1 MPERREP
8 CGIRGLESHLEGSPE
23 PPAGGGGPG
32 HEGPSLLLVPGRPSK
47 TTVLIHRLGYLIF
60 CLGVAPE
67 QILTVTYTVAAT
79 RDMAARF
86 ARTFGET
93 WANRLEFRTI
103 NGLSARIIQHYE
115 RVKGRQ
121 AFTLV
126 TEEGRLAALVG
137 ELYRKATGEF
147 ATEST
152 VRSLRTAITYCKN
165 RQMTQEEIEAYQV
178 EDIPFAKLYRQYHAE
193 LRRRRW
199 MDYDDQMV
207 YAAQI
212 LRQHGDIL
220 AYFQDKYRY
229 LCVDEA
235 QDTSRI
241 QHTILKLLAGRRR
254 NLFLVGDED
263 QSIYGFRAA
272 DPGALLR
279 FEEEYPGGR
288 VLFLEKNYRS
298 TATIVAAADRFI
310 RQNQHRRDK
319 HMVAARGPGPAIQ
332 PIWVADRVQQYAQL
346 AQWAQDCDRET
357 AVLYRNND
365 SALPLLD
372 LLDRQGTGCRC
383 RQMEGTFFTHRV
395 VRDVTDFIAFAA
407 HPADGERFFRL
418 YYKMGVGIPKAAA
431 QWAVLQS
438 RGEGNLMAILS
449 HCPQLT
455 QRSQVLCQALAE
467 QFAQLL
473 DDRGDEAIHRLR
485 HHMGYGDFLSTR
497 GSDPG
502 KLAILEALGRYT
514 PNPSS
519 LVTRLG
525 ELRERIRQGDSDP
538 NSPFLLS
545 TIHGS
550 KGLEYQRVILMDVAD
565 GVLPLAD
572 PPLGDHPD
580 PAAVEAYEEERRL
593 FYVAMTRAKEELFL
607 FRFRRS
613 DLGSTFARDLFPDK
627 TRRLRQAVTP
637 RPKGGGKPAPPPLP
651 DLALFDAGAPVTH
664 RAFGRGEVVSRQGD
678 IATILFQE
686 KGEKKC
692 PLRGPPPGPAAA
704 HPRNTIPVKENLSC
718 TRNV

>member
-1 MPERREP
+1 MEYEAWKATWKAPLNPQQE
-8 CGIRGLESHLEGSPE
+8 
-23 PPAGGGGPG
+23 AAVQAAQGPV
-32 HEGPSLLLVPGRPSK
+32 LLLAVPGSGK

-407 HPADGERFFRL
+407 HPA
-418 YYKMGVGIPKAAA
+418 
-431 QWAVLQS
+431 VLQG
-438 RGEGNLMAILS
+438 RGEGNLMEILS

-514 PNPSS
+514 PNPSA

-627 TRRLRQAVTP
+627 TRRLRQAVAP

-686 KGEKKC
+686 KGEKKVSLSVA
-692 PLRGPPPGPAAA
+692 LRQGQLRRTQGTP
-704 HPRNTIPVKENLSC
+704 SQ
-718 TRNV
+718 

>member
-1 MPERREP
+1 MEYEAWKATWKAPLNPQQE
-8 CGIRGLESHLEGSPE
+8 
-23 PPAGGGGPG
+23 AAVQAAQGPV
-32 HEGPSLLLVPGRPSK
+32 LLLAVPGSGK

-431 QWAVLQS
+431 QWAVLQG
-438 RGEGNLMAILS
+438 RGEGNLMEILS

-473 DDRGDEAIHRLR
+473 DDRGDEGIHRLR

-525 ELRERIRQGDSDP
+525 ELRERIRQGNSDP

-651 DLALFDAGAPVTH
+651 DLALFDAGAPVAH

-686 KGEKKC
+686 KGEKKVSLSVA
-692 PLRGPPPGPAAA
+692 LRQGQLRRTQGTP
-704 HPRNTIPVKENLSC
+704 SQ
-718 TRNV
+718 

>member
-1 MPERREP
+1 MEYEAWKATWKAPLNPQQE
-8 CGIRGLESHLEGSPE
+8 
-23 PPAGGGGPG
+23 AAVQAAQGPV
-32 HEGPSLLLVPGRPSK
+32 LLLAVPGSGK

-121 AFTLV
+121 AFALV

-147 ATEST
+147 AAEST
-152 VRSLRTAITYCKN
+152 ARSLRTAITYCKN

-514 PNPSS
+514 PTPSA

-627 TRRLRQAVTP
+627 TRRLRQAVAP

-686 KGEKKC
+686 KGEKKVSISVA
-692 PLRGPPPGPAAA
+692 LRQGQLRRTQGTP
-704 HPRNTIPVKENLSC
+704 SQ
-718 TRNV
+718 

>member
-1 MPERREP
+1 MEYEAWKATWKAPLNPQQE
-8 CGIRGLESHLEGSPE
+8 
-23 PPAGGGGPG
+23 AAVQAAQGPV
-32 HEGPSLLLVPGRPSK
+32 LLLAVPGSGK

-126 TEEGRLAALVG
+126 TEEGRLASLVG

-241 QHTILKLLAGRRR
+241 QHTILMLLAGRRR

-449 HCPQLT
+449 RCPQLT

-514 PNPSS
+514 PNPSA

-627 TRRLRQAVTP
+627 TRRLRQAVAP

-686 KGEKKC
+686 KGEKKVSLSVA
-692 PLRGPPPGPAAA
+692 LRQGQLRRTQGTP
-704 HPRNTIPVKENLSC
+704 SQ
-718 TRNV
+718 

>member
-1 MPERREP
+1 MEYEAWKATWKAPLNPQQE
-8 CGIRGLESHLEGSPE
+8 
-23 PPAGGGGPG
+23 AAVQAAQGPV
-32 HEGPSLLLVPGRPSK
+32 LLLAVPGSGK

-147 ATEST
+147 AAEST

-418 YYKMGVGIPKAAA
+418 YYKRGVGIPTAAA

-514 PNPSS
+514 PNPSA

-572 PPLGDHPD
+572 PPLGEHPD

-627 TRRLRQAVTP
+627 TRRLRQAVAP

-686 KGEKKC
+686 KGEKKVSLSVA
-692 PLRGPPPGPAAA
+692 LRQGQLRRTQGTP
-704 HPRNTIPVKENLSC
+704 SQ
-718 TRNV
+718 

>member
-1 MPERREP
+1 MEYEAWKATWKAPLNPQQE
-8 CGIRGLESHLEGSPE
+8 
-23 PPAGGGGPG
+23 AAVQAAQGPV
-32 HEGPSLLLVPGRPSK
+32 LLLAVPGSGK

-147 ATEST
+147 AAEST

-514 PNPSS
+514 PNPSA

-686 KGEKKC
+686 KGEKKVSLSVA
-692 PLRGPPPGPAAA
+692 LRQGQLRRTQGTP
-704 HPRNTIPVKENLSC
+704 SQ
-718 TRNV
+718 

>member
-1 MPERREP
+1 MEYEAWKATWKAPLNPQQE
-8 CGIRGLESHLEGSPE
+8 
-23 PPAGGGGPG
+23 AAVQAAQGPV
-32 HEGPSLLLVPGRPSK
+32 LLLAVPGSGK

-651 DLALFDAGAPVTH
+651 DRALFDAGAPVTH

-686 KGEKKC
+686 KGEKKVSLSVA
-692 PLRGPPPGPAAA
+692 LRQGQLRRTQGTP
-704 HPRNTIPVKENLSC
+704 SQ
-718 TRNV
+718 

>member
-1 MPERREP
+1 MEYEAWKATWKAPLNPQQE
-8 CGIRGLESHLEGSPE
+8 
-23 PPAGGGGPG
+23 AAVQAAQGPV
-32 HEGPSLLLVPGRPSK
+32 LLLAVPGSGK

-431 QWAVLQS
+431 QWAVLQG
-438 RGEGNLMAILS
+438 RGEGNLMEILS

-485 HHMGYGDFLSTR
+485 HHMGYGDFLSAR

-514 PNPSS
+514 PNPSA

-550 KGLEYQRVILMDVAD
+550 KGLEYQRVILMDVAG

-572 PPLGDHPD
+572 PPLGEHPD

-686 KGEKKC
+686 KGEKKVSLSVA
-692 PLRGPPPGPAAA
+692 LRQGQLRRTQGTP
-704 HPRNTIPVKENLSC
+704 SQ
-718 TRNV
+718 

>member
-1 MPERREP
+1 MEYEAWKATWKAPLNPQQE
-8 CGIRGLESHLEGSPE
+8 
-23 PPAGGGGPG
+23 AAVQAAQGPV
-32 HEGPSLLLVPGRPSK
+32 LLLAVPGSGK

-126 TEEGRLAALVG
+126 TEEGRLASLVG

-147 ATEST
+147 AAEST

-686 KGEKKC
+686 KGEKKVSLSVA
-692 PLRGPPPGPAAA
+692 LRQGQLRRTQGTP
-704 HPRNTIPVKENLSC
+704 SQ
-718 TRNV
+718 

>member
-1 MPERREP
+1 MEYEAWKATWKAPLNPQQE
-8 CGIRGLESHLEGSPE
+8 
-23 PPAGGGGPG
+23 AAVQAAQGPV
-32 HEGPSLLLVPGRPSK
+32 LLLAVPGSGK

-455 QRSQVLCQALAE
+455 RSQVLCQALAE

-686 KGEKKC
+686 KGEKKVSLSVA
-692 PLRGPPPGPAAA
+692 LRQGQLRRTQGTP
-704 HPRNTIPVKENLSC
+704 SQ
-718 TRNV
+718 

>member
-1 MPERREP
+1 MEYEAWKATWKAPLNPQQE
-8 CGIRGLESHLEGSPE
+8 
-23 PPAGGGGPG
+23 AAVQAAQGPV
-32 HEGPSLLLVPGRPSK
+32 LLLAVPGSGK

-514 PNPSS
+514 PNPSA

-686 KGEKKC
+686 KGEKKVSLSVA
-692 PLRGPPPGPAAA
+692 LRQGQLRRTQGTP
-704 HPRNTIPVKENLSC
+704 SQ
-718 TRNV
+718 

>member
-1 MPERREP
+1 MEYEAWKATWKAPLNPQQE
-8 CGIRGLESHLEGSPE
+8 
-23 PPAGGGGPG
+23 AAVQAAQGPV
-32 HEGPSLLLVPGRPSK
+32 LLLAVPGSGK

-346 AQWAQDCDRET
+346 AQWAQDSDRET

-449 HCPQLT
+449 RCPQLT

-514 PNPSS
+514 PNPSA

-572 PPLGDHPD
+572 PPLGGHPD

-627 TRRLRQAVTP
+627 TRRLRQAVAP

-686 KGEKKC
+686 KGEKKVSLSVA
-692 PLRGPPPGPAAA
+692 LRQGQLRRTQGTP
-704 HPRNTIPVKENLSC
+704 SQ
-718 TRNV
+718 

>member
-1 MPERREP
+1 MEYEAWKATWKAPLNPQQE
-8 CGIRGLESHLEGSPE
+8 
-23 PPAGGGGPG
+23 AAVQAAQGPV
-32 HEGPSLLLVPGRPSK
+32 LLLAVPGSGK

-147 ATEST
+147 AAEST

-346 AQWAQDCDRET
+346 AQWAQDCD
-357 AVLYRNND
+357 
-365 SALPLLD
+365 
-372 LLDRQGTGCRC
+372 
-383 RQMEGTFFTHRV
+383 
-395 VRDVTDFIAFAA
+395 
-407 HPADGERFFRL
+407 
-418 YYKMGVGIPKAAA
+418 
-431 QWAVLQS
+431 
-438 RGEGNLMAILS
+438 LS
-449 HCPQLT
+449 L
-455 QRSQVLCQALAE
+455 
-467 QFAQLL
+467 
-473 DDRGDEAIHRLR
+473 IHI
-485 HHMGYGDFLSTR
+485 SEPT
-497 GSDPG
+497 
-502 KLAILEALGRYT
+502 
-514 PNPSS
+514 
-519 LVTRLG
+519 
-525 ELRERIRQGDSDP
+525 
-538 NSPFLLS
+538 
-545 TIHGS
+545 
-550 KGLEYQRVILMDVAD
+550 
-565 GVLPLAD
+565 
-572 PPLGDHPD
+572 
-580 PAAVEAYEEERRL
+580 
-593 FYVAMTRAKEELFL
+593 
-607 FRFRRS
+607 RRS
-613 DLGSTFARDLFPDK
+613 
-627 TRRLRQAVTP
+627 
-637 RPKGGGKPAPPPLP
+637 
-651 DLALFDAGAPVTH
+651 
-664 RAFGRGEVVSRQGD
+664 
-678 IATILFQE
+678 
-686 KGEKKC
+686 
-692 PLRGPPPGPAAA
+692 
-704 HPRNTIPVKENLSC
+704 
-718 TRNV
+718 

>member
-1 MPERREP
+1 MEYEAWKATWKAPLNPQQE
-8 CGIRGLESHLEGSPE
+8 
-23 PPAGGGGPG
+23 AAVQAAQGPV
-32 HEGPSLLLVPGRPSK
+32 LLLAVPGSGK

-147 ATEST
+147 AAEST

-514 PNPSS
+514 PNPSA

-572 PPLGDHPD
+572 PPLGEHPD

-686 KGEKKC
+686 KGEKKVSLSVA
-692 PLRGPPPGPAAA
+692 LRQGQLRRTQGTP
-704 HPRNTIPVKENLSC
+704 SQ
-718 TRNV
+718 

>member
-1 MPERREP
+1 MEYEAWKATWKAPLNPQQE
-8 CGIRGLESHLEGSPE
+8 
-23 PPAGGGGPG
+23 AAVQAAQGPV
-32 HEGPSLLLVPGRPSK
+32 LLLAVPGSGK

-86 ARTFGET
+86 ARTLGET
-93 WANRLEFRTI
+93 WANRLAFRTI

-126 TEEGRLAALVG
+126 TEEGRLASLVG

-288 VLFLEKNYRS
+288 VLFLEKNYRC
-298 TATIVAAADRFI
+298 TATIMAAADRFI

-418 YYKMGVGIPKAAA
+418 YSKMGVGIPKAAA

-449 HCPQLT
+449 RCPQLT

-514 PNPSS
+514 PNPSA

-580 PAAVEAYEEERRL
+580 PAAVEVYEEERRL

-627 TRRLRQAVTP
+627 TRRLRQAVAP

-686 KGEKKC
+686 KGEKKVSLSVA
-692 PLRGPPPGPAAA
+692 LRQGQLRRTQGTP
-704 HPRNTIPVKENLSC
+704 SQ
-718 TRNV
+718 

>member
-1 MPERREP
+1 MEYEAWKATWKAPLNPQQE
-8 CGIRGLESHLEGSPE
+8 
-23 PPAGGGGPG
+23 AAVQAAQGPV
-32 HEGPSLLLVPGRPSK
+32 LLLAVPGSGK

-147 ATEST
+147 AAEST

-686 KGEKKC
+686 KGEKKVSLSVA
-692 PLRGPPPGPAAA
+692 LRQGQLRRTQGTP
-704 HPRNTIPVKENLSC
+704 SQ
-718 TRNV
+718 

>member
-1 MPERREP
+1 MEYEAWKATWKAPLNPQQE
-8 CGIRGLESHLEGSPE
+8 
-23 PPAGGGGPG
+23 AAVQAAQGPV
-32 HEGPSLLLVPGRPSK
+32 LLLAVPGSGK

-126 TEEGRLAALVG
+126 TEEGRLASLVG

-147 ATEST
+147 AAEST

-372 LLDRQGTGCRC
+372 LLDRQGTGCQC

-449 HCPQLT
+449 RCPQLT
-455 QRSQVLCQALAE
+455 QRNQVLCQALAE

-514 PNPSS
+514 PNPSA

-627 TRRLRQAVTP
+627 TRRLRQAVAP

-686 KGEKKC
+686 KGEKKVSLSVA
-692 PLRGPPPGPAAA
+692 LRQGQLRRTQGTP
-704 HPRNTIPVKENLSC
+704 SQ
-718 TRNV
+718 

>member
-1 MPERREP
+1 MEYEAWKATWKAPLNPQQE
-8 CGIRGLESHLEGSPE
+8 
-23 PPAGGGGPG
+23 AAVQAAQGPV
-32 HEGPSLLLVPGRPSK
+32 LLLAVPGSGK

-241 QHTILKLLAGRRR
+241 QHTILKLLAGQRR

-514 PNPSS
+514 PNPSA

-538 NSPFLLS
+538 NSPFLQS

-627 TRRLRQAVTP
+627 TRRLRQAVAP

-686 KGEKKC
+686 KGEKKVSLSVA
-692 PLRGPPPGPAAA
+692 LRQGQLRRTQGTP
-704 HPRNTIPVKENLSC
+704 SQ
-718 TRNV
+718 

>member
-1 MPERREP
+1 MEYEAWKATWKAPLNPQQE
-8 CGIRGLESHLEGSPE
+8 
-23 PPAGGGGPG
+23 AAVQAAQGPV
-32 HEGPSLLLVPGRPSK
+32 LLLAVPGSGK

-449 HCPQLT
+449 RCPQLT
-455 QRSQVLCQALAE
+455 QRNQVLCQALAE

-502 KLAILEALGRYT
+502 KLAILEALGRCT
-514 PNPSS
+514 PNPSA

-686 KGEKKC
+686 KGEKKVSLSVA
-692 PLRGPPPGPAAA
+692 LRQGQLRRTQGTP
-704 HPRNTIPVKENLSC
+704 SQ
-718 TRNV
+718 

>member
-1 MPERREP
+1 M
-8 CGIRGLESHLEGSPE
+8 
-23 PPAGGGGPG
+23 
-32 HEGPSLLLVPGRPSK
+32 
-47 TTVLIHRLGYLIF
+47 
-60 CLGVAPE
+60 
-67 QILTVTYTVAAT
+67 
-79 RDMAARF
+79 
-86 ARTFGET
+86 
-93 WANRLEFRTI
+93 
-103 NGLSARIIQHYE
+103 
-115 RVKGRQ
+115 
-121 AFTLV
+121 
-126 TEEGRLAALVG
+126 
-137 ELYRKATGEF
+137 
-147 ATEST
+147 
-152 VRSLRTAITYCKN
+152 
-165 RQMTQEEIEAYQV
+165 
-178 EDIPFAKLYRQYHAE
+178 
-193 LRRRRW
+193 
-199 MDYDDQMV
+199 
-207 YAAQI
+207 
-212 LRQHGDIL
+212 
-220 AYFQDKYRY
+220 
-229 LCVDEA
+229 DEA

-525 ELRERIRQGDSDP
+525 ELRERIRQGNSDP

-686 KGEKKC
+686 KGEKKVSLSVA
-692 PLRGPPPGPAAA
+692 LRQGQLRRTQGTP
-704 HPRNTIPVKENLSC
+704 SQ
-718 TRNV
+718 

>member
-1 MPERREP
+1 MEYEAWKATWKAPLNPQQE
-8 CGIRGLESHLEGSPE
+8 
-23 PPAGGGGPG
+23 AAVQAAQGPV
-32 HEGPSLLLVPGRPSK
+32 LLLAVPGSGK

-147 ATEST
+147 AAEST

-572 PPLGDHPD
+572 PPLGEHPD

-613 DLGSTFARDLFPDK
+613 DLGSTFARALFPDK
-627 TRRLRQAVTP
+627 TRRLRQAVAP

-686 KGEKKC
+686 KGEKKVSLSVA
-692 PLRGPPPGPAAA
+692 LRQGQLRRTQGTP
-704 HPRNTIPVKENLSC
+704 SQ
-718 TRNV
+718 

>member
-1 MPERREP
+1 MEYEAWKATWKAPLNPQQE
-8 CGIRGLESHLEGSPE
+8 
-23 PPAGGGGPG
+23 AAVQAA
-32 HEGPSLLLVPGRPSK
+32 EGPVLLLAVPGSGK
-47 TTVLIHRLGYLIF
+47 TTVLLHRLGYLIF
-60 CLGVAPE
+60 CRGVAPE
-67 QILTVTYTVAAT
+67 HILTVTYTVAAT
-79 RDMAARF
+79 RDMAERF
-86 ARTFGET
+86 ARTFGGT
-93 WANRLEFRTI
+93 WAGRLEFRTI
-103 NGLSARIIQHYE
+103 NGLSARIIRYYE
-115 RVKGRQ
+115 QVKGRQ
-121 AFTLV
+121 AFSLV
-126 TEEGRLAALVG
+126 TEEGKLAALVG
-137 ELYRKATGEF
+137 ELCRKATGEF

-152 VRSLRTAITYCKN
+152 IRSVRTAITYCKN
-165 RQMTQEEIEAYQV
+165 RQMTREEIENFQV
-178 EDIPFAKLYRQYHAE
+178 EDLPFPRIYRAYHAE

-212 LRQHGDIL
+212 LRQYGDIL
-220 AYFQDKYRY
+220 AHFQEKYHY

-241 QHTILKLLAGRRR
+241 QHTILKLLSGRRR

-298 TATIVAAADRFI
+298 TENIVAAADRFI
-310 RQNQHRRDK
+310 RQNQNRRDK

-332 PIWVADRVQQYAQL
+332 PLWVADRGEQYARLAQL
-346 AQWAQDCDRET
+346 ARTCDRET

-395 VRDVTDFIAFAA
+395 VRDVADFFAFAQD
-407 HPADGERFFRL
+407 PADGERFLRL
-418 YYKMGVGIPKAAA
+418 YYKMGVGIPRTAA
-431 QWAVLQS
+431 QWALLES
-438 RGEGNLMAILS
+438 GGEGNLLATLAQCPGLS
-449 HCPQLT
+449 
-455 QRSQVLCQALAE
+455 QRSQVLCRALAE
-467 QFAQLL
+467 EFTQLRG
-473 DDRGDEAIHRLR
+473 DRGDEAICRLR
-485 HHMGYGDFLSTR
+485 DHMGYGDYLRNR
-497 GSDPG
+497 GADAG
-502 KLAILEALGRYT
+502 KLAILEILGRHT
-514 PNPSS
+514 PSPPA
-519 LVTRLG
+519 LLDRLG

-565 GVLPLAD
+565 GILPLVEA
-572 PPLGDHPD
+572 PAGDHPD
-580 PAAVEAYEEERRL
+580 PAAVEAFEEERRL

-613 DLGSTFARDLFPDK
+613 DLGSAFARDLFPTK
-627 TRRLRQAVTP
+627 TRRLRQAVAP
-637 RPKGGGKPAPPPLP
+637 RPKGGGRPAPPPLP

-678 IATILFQE
+678 IATILFRE
-686 KGEKKC
+686 KGEKKVSLSVA
-692 PLRGPPPGPAAA
+692 LRQGQL
-704 HPRNTIPVKENLSC
+704 RRT
-718 TRNV
+718 

>member
-1 MPERREP
+1 MEYEAWKATWKAPLNPQQE
-8 CGIRGLESHLEGSPE
+8 
-23 PPAGGGGPG
+23 AAVQAAQGPV
-32 HEGPSLLLVPGRPSK
+32 LLLAVPGSGK

-147 ATEST
+147 AAEST

-272 DPGALLR
+272 DPGAFLR

-572 PPLGDHPD
+572 PPLGEHPD

-613 DLGSTFARDLFPDK
+613 DLGSAFARDLFPDK
-627 TRRLRQAVTP
+627 TRRLRQAVAP

-686 KGEKKC
+686 KGEKKVSLSVA
-692 PLRGPPPGPAAA
+692 LRQGQLRRTQGTP
-704 HPRNTIPVKENLSC
+704 SQ
-718 TRNV
+718 

>member
-1 MPERREP
+1 MEYEAWKATWKAPLNPQQE
-8 CGIRGLESHLEGSPE
+8 
-23 PPAGGGGPG
+23 AAVQAAQGPV
-32 HEGPSLLLVPGRPSK
+32 LLLAVPGSGK

-147 ATEST
+147 AAEST

-431 QWAVLQS
+431 RWAVLQS
-438 RGEGNLMAILS
+438 RGEGNRMAILS
-449 HCPQLT
+449 HCPPLT

-485 HHMGYGDFLSTR
+485 HHMGYGDFLSAR

-514 PNPSS
+514 PNPSA

-627 TRRLRQAVTP
+627 TRRLRQAVAP

-686 KGEKKC
+686 KGEKKVSLSVA
-692 PLRGPPPGPAAA
+692 LRQGQLRRTQGTP
-704 HPRNTIPVKENLSC
+704 SQ
-718 TRNV
+718 

>member
-1 MPERREP
+1 MEYEAWKATWKAPLNPQQE
-8 CGIRGLESHLEGSPE
+8 
-23 PPAGGGGPG
+23 AAVQAAQGPV
-32 HEGPSLLLVPGRPSK
+32 LLLAVPGSGK

-126 TEEGRLAALVG
+126 TEEGRLASLVG

-165 RQMTQEEIEAYQV
+165 RQMTQEEIEAYRV

-485 HHMGYGDFLSTR
+485 HHMGYGDFLSAR

-514 PNPSS
+514 PNPSA

-627 TRRLRQAVTP
+627 TRRLRQAVAP

-686 KGEKKC
+686 KGEKKVSLSVA
-692 PLRGPPPGPAAA
+692 LRQGQLRRTQGTP
-704 HPRNTIPVKENLSC
+704 SQ
-718 TRNV
+718 

>member
-1 MPERREP
+1 MEYEAWKATWKAPLNPQQE
-8 CGIRGLESHLEGSPE
+8 
-23 PPAGGGGPG
+23 AAVQAAQGPV
-32 HEGPSLLLVPGRPSK
+32 LLLAVPGSGK

-137 ELYRKATGEF
+137 ELYRKATVEF
-147 ATEST
+147 AAEST

-514 PNPSS
+514 PNPSA

-572 PPLGDHPD
+572 PPLGEHPD

-627 TRRLRQAVTP
+627 TRRLRQAVAP

-686 KGEKKC
+686 KGEKKVSLSVA
-692 PLRGPPPGPAAA
+692 LRQGQLRRTQGTP
-704 HPRNTIPVKENLSC
+704 SQ
-718 TRNV
+718 

>member
-1 MPERREP
+1 MEYEAWKATWKAPLNPQQE
-8 CGIRGLESHLEGSPE
+8 
-23 PPAGGGGPG
+23 AAVQAAQGPV
-32 HEGPSLLLVPGRPSK
+32 LLLAVPGSGK

-473 DDRGDEAIHRLR
+473 DDRGDEAIHRIR

-572 PPLGDHPD
+572 PPLGEHPD

-664 RAFGRGEVVSRQGD
+664 RALGRGEVVSRQGD

-686 KGEKKC
+686 KGEKKVSLSVA
-692 PLRGPPPGPAAA
+692 LRQGQLRRTQGTP
-704 HPRNTIPVKENLSC
+704 SQ
-718 TRNV
+718 

>member
-1 MPERREP
+1 MEYEAWKATWKAPLNPQQE
-8 CGIRGLESHLEGSPE
+8 
-23 PPAGGGGPG
+23 AAVQAAQGPV
-32 HEGPSLLLVPGRPSK
+32 LLLAVPGSGK

-147 ATEST
+147 AAEST

-383 RQMEGTFFTHRV
+383 RQMEGTFFTYRV

-525 ELRERIRQGDSDP
+525 ELRERIRQGNSDP

-686 KGEKKC
+686 KGEKKVSLSVA
-692 PLRGPPPGPAAA
+692 LRQGQLRRTQGTP
-704 HPRNTIPVKENLSC
+704 SQ
-718 TRNV
+718 

>member
-1 MPERREP
+1 
-8 CGIRGLESHLEGSPE
+8 
-23 PPAGGGGPG
+23 
-32 HEGPSLLLVPGRPSK
+32 
-47 TTVLIHRLGYLIF
+47 
-60 CLGVAPE
+60 
-67 QILTVTYTVAAT
+67 
-79 RDMAARF
+79 
-86 ARTFGET
+86 
-93 WANRLEFRTI
+93 
-103 NGLSARIIQHYE
+103 
-115 RVKGRQ
+115 
-121 AFTLV
+121 
-126 TEEGRLAALVG
+126 
-137 ELYRKATGEF
+137 
-147 ATEST
+147 
-152 VRSLRTAITYCKN
+152 
-165 RQMTQEEIEAYQV
+165 
-178 EDIPFAKLYRQYHAE
+178 
-193 LRRRRW
+193 
-199 MDYDDQMV
+199 
-207 YAAQI
+207 
-212 LRQHGDIL
+212 
-220 AYFQDKYRY
+220 
-229 LCVDEA
+229 
-235 QDTSRI
+235 
-241 QHTILKLLAGRRR
+241 
-254 NLFLVGDED
+254 
-263 QSIYGFRAA
+263 
-272 DPGALLR
+272 
-279 FEEEYPGGR
+279 
-288 VLFLEKNYRS
+288 
-298 TATIVAAADRFI
+298 
-310 RQNQHRRDK
+310 
-319 HMVAARGPGPAIQ
+319 
-332 PIWVADRVQQYAQL
+332 
-346 AQWAQDCDRET
+346 
-357 AVLYRNND
+357 
-365 SALPLLD
+365 
-372 LLDRQGTGCRC
+372 
-383 RQMEGTFFTHRV
+383 MEGTFFTHRV

-572 PPLGDHPD
+572 PPWGDHPD

-686 KGEKKC
+686 KGEKKVSLSVA
-692 PLRGPPPGPAAA
+692 LRQGQLRRTQGTP
-704 HPRNTIPVKENLSC
+704 SQ
-718 TRNV
+718 